1 MKNPALL
8 LQQNG
13 TLRLTPTPSNRA
25 TPRKHFA
32 GWPAASCLGLILQL
46 LALPPNAEAQ
56 PFVDDFN
63 DGNDT
68 EWAHYDP
75 ISTSPLGGTYVHY
88 SFPNGAYR
96 IQADASPAPAD
107 LGPARG
113 ASLRPSTN
121 YTDFYVAVD
130 VVAWNATLPQAFGL
144 LAHVTNQRLGS
155 TLGYAFTYQ
164 EIDQNIS
171 IAKIT
176 NEEGNDISGTSK
188 PVTLDPAK
196 SYRFVFIGKGA
207 NLEGR
212 VYELPDT
219 RHPIAT
225 TSTTDSTYPDGINGL
240 LVFDNS
246 ATASSTADATFDNY
260 FALDVEPPELT
271 LALLPFDE
279 LGVSWSSDAT
289 GFLLKSSSIVSSAN
303 WTPIPADQIRTEGN
317 RFVYITTFLPEN
329 TFFRLVRP

>member
-1 MKNPALL
+1 MKNPALP

-13 TLRLTPTPSNRA
+13 TIRLAAIPSNPA

-32 GWPAASCLGLILQL
+32 GWPAASCLGLILPL
-46 LALPPNAEAQ
+46 LALTPNAEAQ

-68 EWAHYDP
+68 GWIHYDP
-75 ISTSPLGGTYVHY
+75 IATALGGGTFVHY

-96 IQADASPAPAD
+96 IQADVSPAPAQ

-113 ASLRPSTN
+113 ASLRSTS
-121 YTDFYVAVD
+121 YTDFYVAAD
-130 VVAWNATLPQAFGL
+130 VVAWNAALQQAFGP
-144 LAHVTNQRLGS
+144 LARVTNPGPGT

-164 EIDQNIS
+164 EIDHNIS

-289 GFLLKSSSIVSSAN
+289 GFLLQSSSIVSSAN
-303 WTPIPADQIRTEGN
+303 WTPIPAGAIITQGN